1 MRLPATTYR
10 HGHNHDRR
18 GNNADVSSHCFT
30 AHPKMGVKPI
40 TIHTLTCTVCHQSP
54 SREDTTR
61 PVFRDLGDSALS
73 VRHRPS
79 LNPASTPGAVRQGRK
94 AGVAQSSR
102 SFRRL
107 IPDVIM
113 VSRDSRPFLGHAATV
128 TPTGIDKT
136 SPQGSPVPWPP
147 LTL

>member
-10 HGHNHDRR
+10 HGHNHGRR
-18 GNNADVSSHCFT
+18 GSSAGVSPHCFT
-30 AHPKMGVKPI
+30 AHPVMGVKPV
-40 TIHTLTCTVCHQSP
+40 TIRTLPCTVYHQSP
-54 SREDTTR
+54 SRENTTR

-73 VRHRPS
+73 VRPRPG
-79 LNPASTPGAVRQGRK
+79 LDQASTPSAVRQGRK
-94 AGVAQSSR
+94 ASVAQSSG

-107 IPDVIM
+107 IPDVIV
-113 VSRDSRPFLGHAATV
+113 VSRDGRPFLGHAATV